1 MNDKKFKL
9 IIDTDPGVDDT
20 VCLIYALKDQ
30 NVKVELLTTVSG
42 NVNIDKATRN
52 LLHLLD
58 LLNVDVPVAKGADK
72 PLFRTSENAEF
83 IHQVS
88 GLGGYTPPE
97 TTTRKIIKEDAVTA
111 MYRVIMDGNGDVIPV
126 ILGPQ
131 TNLALLFKKHPD
143 VMTKIPKIVFMGGS
157 PYGVPGYP
165 DHISFNISF
174 DPEAFKIVLDSKIP
188 LTMLPSNVGRRLAH
202 LDEQYVNGLKEIND
216 VGKLM
221 YLMYSKY
228 WEPNF
233 PDKRVATNDVCALL
247 ALIYPDMFTTEKID
261 VCVNLSDAPGK
272 TTVNFNDCGQVELVS
287 GVDRE
292 KFLNHLTKELKKL
305 NDVKFDL

>member
-1 MNDKKFKL
+1 MEEKKLKL

-20 VCLIYALKDQ
+20 VCLIYALFDQ

-42 NVNIDKATRN
+42 NVNINKATRN

-58 LLNVDVPVAKGADK
+58 LLGVDVPVAKGADK
-72 PLFRTSENAEF
+72 PLIRNSENAEF

-97 TTTRKIIKEDAVTA
+97 ITTSQTIKEDAVSA
-111 MYRVIMDGNGDVIPV
+111 MYRVIMEGDGDVYPI
-126 ILGPQ
+126 ILGPH
-131 TNLALLFKKHPD
+131 TNIALLIKEHPD
-143 VMTKIPKIVFMGGS
+143 VVAKIPKIIFMGGS

-174 DPEAFKIVLDSKIP
+174 DPEAFQIVLDSKIP
-188 LTMLPSNVGRRLAH
+188 LIMLPSNVGRRLAH
-202 LDEQYVNGLKEIND
+202 LDEEYVNGLKEIND
-216 VGKLM
+216 LGKLM
-221 YLMYSKY
+221 NLMYSKY

-247 ALIYPDMFTTEKID
+247 ALVYPDMFTTEKID
-261 VCVNLSDAPGK
+261 VKVDLCDAPGK
-272 TTVNFNDCGQVELVS
+272 TTVTFTDCGQVDLVS
-287 GVDRE
+287 GVNRE
-292 KFLNHLTKELKKL
+292 KFLNHLTEELKKL
-305 NDVKFDL
+305 NHIKLDV